1 MCMVIVGDSEG
12 VEMIYVERVCDMIP
26 CNGGGDEGGGGGL

>member
-1 MCMVIVGDSEG
+1 MCVVIVGDNAV
-12 VEMIYVERVCDMIP
+12 VEMIYVERVCERIP